1 MREFLKELCEQL
13 AMSAPGLTVTCD
25 SVDIEV
31 FTDQAVTI
39 GLFVNELVTNA
50 FKYAFADEQG
60 NVTVRISFTDE
71 QHLHLVV
78 SDEGRGLPSNFD
90 PMSQNSLGVRLIASL
105 SRQLGGEPKW
115 ENANPGTRFMLD
127 IVPASNH
134 RILSRLY

>member
-1 MREFLKELCEQL
+1 
-13 AMSAPGLTVTCD
+13 MSAPGLTVTCD